1 LRGALAGD
9 DPQIPPSIAKIAVRA
24 PVFVAEATG
33 QPSLPRNIAGS
44 PRNLIMRTFFV
55 LNVLCFA
62 EPPLIMPKPK
72 ILSD

>member
-1 LRGALAGD
+1 
-9 DPQIPPSIAKIAVRA
+9 
-24 PVFVAEATG
+24 
-33 QPSLPRNIAGS
+33 
-44 PRNLIMRTFFV
+44 MRTFFV